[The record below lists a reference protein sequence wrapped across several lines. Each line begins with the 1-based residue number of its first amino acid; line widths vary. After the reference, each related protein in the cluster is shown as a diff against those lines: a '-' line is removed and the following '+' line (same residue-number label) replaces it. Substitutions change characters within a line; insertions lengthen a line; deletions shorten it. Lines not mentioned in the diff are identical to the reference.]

1 MILVNLIQSASAF
14 HQYDR
19 NILLQCNST
28 AMWLNNINC
37 PEFKT
42 GGELFQIKVLELLMI
57 FQNIWSC
64 FISFLESL
72 IHISASNKLN
82 EFNSDNSLFIELL
95 PLLAGFDIAVLSFA
109 LPLFE
114 QLQNKTVEK
123 FNLRSKSQKLK
134 DEHSSF
140 ISGYKYHLICTF
152 LLIALSPF
160 LKGTFVMLIFIPTW
174 ILTGFSISDIGRL
187 IKFMLKLLQSE
198 NINDDFIKPIL
209 RELGENLKLKWDD
222 EESTKD

>member
-14 HQYDR
+14 HQCDC
-19 NILLQCNST
+19 NILLQCNSP

-72 IHISASNKLN
+72 IHISGSNKLN

-95 PLLAGFDIAVLSFA
+95 PLLAGFDIAVLAFA
-109 LPLFE
+109 IQFFAE
-114 QLQNKTVEK
+114 IFNRLQNEAGQY
-123 FNLRSKSQKLK
+123 RSRKMILTDKLER
-134 DEHSSF
+134 DF
-140 ISGYKYHLICTF
+140 KYLSTCFGSHLVLTL
-152 LLIALSPF
+152 LLI
-160 LKGTFVMLIFIPTW
+160 FV
-174 ILTGFSISDIGRL
+174 SS
-187 IKFMLKLLQSE
+187 IKFMHE
-198 NINDDFIKPIL
+198 NISFLVGSSFLLMLFTFFLIFYAIRFCQKLIFKDSRNLDVERVIERLD
-209 RELGENLKLKWDD
+209 ELMSIHKL
-222 EESTKD
+222 

>member
-1 MILVNLIQSASAF
+1 LILVNLIQSASAF
-14 HQYDR
+14 HQYDC

-72 IHISASNKLN
+72 IYISGSNKLN

-109 LPLFE
+109 LPLSE

-123 FNLRSKSQKLK
+123 FNLRSKSQKLQK
-134 DEHSSF
+134 EQRVF
-140 ISGYKYHLICTF
+140 ISRYRDHLICTF
-152 LLIALSPF
+152 LLIVLSPL
-160 LKGTFVMLIFIPTW
+160 LKGTFVILITC
-174 ILTGFSISDIGRL
+174 ILTGFSIWL